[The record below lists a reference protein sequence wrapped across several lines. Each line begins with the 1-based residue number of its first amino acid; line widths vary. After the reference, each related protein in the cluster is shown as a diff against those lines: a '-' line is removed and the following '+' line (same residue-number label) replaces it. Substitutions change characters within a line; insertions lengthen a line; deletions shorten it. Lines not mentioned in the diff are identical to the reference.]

1 MQNTVTK
8 LLAGVLV
15 FNMGLNIAMGVMF
28 VQQRNQLRA
37 AQAAAAQ
44 AAAQASTISTQ
55 AAPPAASGDQA
66 DLKQQLE
73 RSEKDRIKASRDA
86 ANMRTQVEELKAAAK
101 ERDTLKTQVQQLQQ
115 KNGELLNQVGNL
127 QSMNTINGQV
137 VALRELQP
145 LRGVPRQFMN
155 HTELRSYFTD
165 QLNKELSPQEE
176 QRQLGALRALGM
188 DNGATS
194 LREGQVDQYVNNVL
208 GFYNQE
214 TKQLVVITDRP
225 KMGIGDQITYAH
237 EFTHNLQDQH
247 FNLTALF
254 AQAAGNS
261 DHQNAIR
268 GLVEGD
274 ATLTMGMYARDYLSS
289 MDIVKYQL
297 ELYKNLDVSRYFSG
311 GGGPQVESAMEFP
324 YTDGAQ
330 FVAELY
336 QTGGWALVNRAFSNP
351 PRSTE
356 QVLHPEK
363 YMRGEQPLP
372 VGLPNLQ
379 AALPGWS
386 VLDEDTLGEL
396 YMRIYLE
403 FQVDFA
409 TAIPAAEGWGGD
421 RYQALSDGKGGLA
434 LALRSVW
441 DSPADAREFF
451 MAYGAYVASEGKGA
465 PAQQLGPGRMRW
477 KLPKQEVYL
486 SVNGNQALVLRAPDA
501 ATLDRLIAQFPGL

>member
-15 FNMGLNIAMGVMF
+15 FNMGLNIAMGVLF

-44 AAAQASTISTQ
+44 AGTVAAQA
-55 AAPPAASGDQA
+55 APAPAGDVA
-66 DLKQQLE
+66 ELKQQLE
-73 RSEKDRIKASRDA
+73 RSEKDRIKASREA
-86 ANMRTQVEELKAAAK
+86 ASMRSQVEELKVAAK

-115 KNGELLNQVGNL
+115 ENGVLRNEVGNL

-155 HTELRSYFTD
+155 HTELRAYFTEQID
-165 QLNKELSPQEE
+165 KELSPEQE

-194 LREGQVDQYVNNVL
+194 LREGQIDQFVNNVL
-208 GFYNQE
+208 GFYDQE

-247 FNLTALF
+247 FNLSALF

-261 DHQNAIR
+261 DYQNAIR

-274 ATLTMGMYARDYLSS
+274 ATLTMGLYARDHLSS

-297 ELYKNLDVSRYFSG
+297 ELYKNLDISRYFGG
-311 GGGPQVESAMEFP
+311 GGGPQVESAMRFP
-324 YTDGAQ
+324 YTEGAA
-330 FVAELY
+330 FVASLY
-336 QTGGWALVNRAFSNP
+336 QSGGWAQVNRAFGNP

-363 YMRGEQPLP
+363 YLRGEAPVP

-379 AALPGWS
+379 AALPGWQ

-409 TAIPAAEGWGGD
+409 TAIPAAAGWGGD

-441 DSPADAREFF
+441 DSPGDAQEFF
-451 MAYGAYVASEGKGA
+451 AAYGAYVAAEGKGA
-465 PAQQLGPGRMRW
+465 PTQQLGPGRMRW
-477 KLPKQEVYL
+477 KLPKQQIYL
-486 SVNGNQALVLRAPDA
+486 SVSGNQVLVLRAPDA
-501 ATLDRLIAQFPGL
+501 PALDALIAQFPGF